1 MKRLLFLTATR
12 AEFGKL
18 KPLLRAVANCDD
30 LEHLIVATGMH
41 LIDRYGRTEIEITR
55 AGFTN
60 LRTFGNDADDAPMDA
75 ILARTVDG
83 LGAIVREW
91 KPDMIVVHGDRVE
104 ALAGAIVGALNNVLV
119 GHVEGGEFSG
129 TVDELMRHAVSKL
142 SHVHFV
148 ANEPARDVLLQLGEQ
163 PDTIF
168 VVGSP
173 EVDVMLGADLPSLD
187 DVRTY
192 YDIPFESYALL
203 AFHPVTTEVDDMDRQ
218 ARELVAAARASGDNF
233 VAVYPNN
240 DAGGRDIL
248 GHIDAL
254 RSEPRFRIIPSIRF
268 EYFQTLLKH
277 AKYIL
282 GNSSSGV
289 REAGV
294 FGTPAV
300 NVGSRQRGRNSSPL
314 IVDVEPTTA
323 DITRGIERVTTLSR
337 APMTMFGD
345 GRSAER
351 FLSVVRDDATWKIS
365 HQKIFRRV

>member
-1 MKRLLFLTATR
+1 VKRLLFLTATR

-18 KPLLRAVANCDD
+18 KPLLRAVAPADD
-30 LEHLIVATGMH
+30 VEHLIVATGMH

-60 LRTFGNDADDAPMDA
+60 VRTFGNDADGAEMDA

-83 LGAIVREW
+83 LGPIVREW
-91 KPDMIVVHGDRVE
+91 KPDMIIVHGDRVE

-142 SHVHFV
+142 AHVHFV
-148 ANEPARDVLLQLGEQ
+148 ANDAARDVLLQLGEQ
-163 PDTIF
+163 PSSIF
-168 VVGSP
+168 VIGSP
-173 EVDVMLGADLPSLD
+173 EVDVMLGADLPALD
-187 DVRTY
+187 DVMKY
-192 YDIPFESYALL
+192 YDIPFASYALL

-218 ARELVAAARASGDNF
+218 AGELIAAARTTADNF

-240 DAGGRDIL
+240 DAGGRSIL
-248 GHIDAL
+248 SHVERL
-254 RSEPRFRIIPSIRF
+254 RDDPRFRVIPSIRF

-277 AKYIL
+277 ARYIL

-314 IVDVEPTTA
+314 IVDVDATTA
-323 DITRGIERVTTLSR
+323 DIVRGIGR
-337 APMTMFGD
+337 AAELTRQPLAMFGD
-345 GRSAER
+345 GRSADR
-351 FLSVVRDDATWKIS
+351 FLAVVREPSTWNIS

>member
-18 KPLLRAVANCDD
+18 KPLLRAVSTAPDVK
-30 LEHLIVATGMH
+30 HLIVATGMH

-60 LRTFGNDADDAPMDA
+60 VRTFGNDADGSPMDT
-75 ILARTVDG
+75 ILARTVEG
-83 LGAIVREW
+83 IGTIVREW

-148 ANEPARDVLLQLGEQ
+148 ANDAARDVLLQLGEQ
-163 PDTIF
+163 PSSIF
-168 VVGSP
+168 VIGSP
-173 EVDVMLGADLPSLD
+173 EVDVMLGADLPPLD
-187 DVRTY
+187 EVLRY
-192 YDIPFESYALL
+192 YEIPFAEYALL
-203 AFHPVTTEVDDMDRQ
+203 AFHPVTTEVDDMGRQ
-218 ARELVAAARASGDNF
+218 VGELLAATDASGDDF

-240 DAGGRDIL
+240 DAGSAEILRQIESLRGR
-248 GHIDAL
+248 A
-254 RSEPRFRIIPSIRF
+254 RYRVIPSIRF

-277 AKYIL
+277 ARYIV

-294 FGTPAV
+294 YGTPAV
-300 NVGSRQRGRNSSPL
+300 NVGTRQRGRNTSPL
-314 IVDVEPTTA
+314 IVDVAA
-323 DITRGIERVTTLSR
+323 DASAIASGITHARSLVRQPS
-337 APMTMFGD
+337 TMFGD

-351 FLSVVRDDATWKIS
+351 FLDAVHDDRTWAIS